1 MELEIHGLQKR
12 FSDVVVF
19 DGFDCSFLPS
29 AVNVL
34 SGASGCGKTT
44 FLRIL
49 MGLDSPDAG
58 NVGSFPQFRISA
70 VFQED
75 RLCDNLSPVS
85 NVRLVTAS
93 TVSRRSIQ
101 NALEAVGLG
110 DCLDKPA
117 RELSGGMRRRVAL
130 VRALL
135 ADYDVLLL
143 DEPFKGLDDA
153 TKERVIAYTRTVTE
167 GRTVILV
174 THDLSEA
181 TAMNA
186 AKVIPLA
193 APHWTINGS

>member
-1 MELEIHGLQKR
+1 MDLNINGLTKR
-12 FSDVVVF
+12 FSDVTVF
-19 DGFDCSFLPS
+19 DGFSCSFLPDT
-29 AVNVL
+29 VNVL

-49 MGLDSPDAG
+49 MGLETPDSG
-58 NVGSFPQFRISA
+58 RLGSFPQLRISA

-85 NVRLVTAS
+85 NVKLVTAPS
-93 TVSRRSIQ
+93 VSRMGIME
-101 NALEAVGLG
+101 ALDAVGLG
-110 DCLDKPA
+110 GCLDKPA

-135 ADYDVLLL
+135 ADYDLLLL

-153 TKERVIAYTRTVTE
+153 TKGRVMAYTSTLTE
-167 GRTVILV
+167 GKTVILV

-181 TAMNA
+181 EAMKA
-186 AKVIPLA
+186 ARVIPLA
-193 APHWTINGS
+193 ASC

>member
-1 MELEIHGLQKR
+1 MELEVHGLQKR

-19 DGFDCSFLPS
+19 TGFDCSFLPA
-29 AVNVL
+29 AVNVI

-49 MGLDSPDAG
+49 MGLERPDAG
-58 NVGSFPQFRISA
+58 DLGPFPLLRVGA

-85 NVRLVTAS
+85 NVKLVTAS
-93 TVSRRSIQ
+93 AVSRKTIHE
-101 NALEAVGLG
+101 ALGAVGLG

-117 RELSGGMRRRVAL
+117 RELSGGMRRRVSL
-130 VRALL
+130 IRALL
-135 ADYDVLLL
+135 ADYDLLLL

-153 TKERVIAYTRTVTE
+153 TKMRVVSYTRSMTQ

-181 TAMNA
+181 TDMNA
-186 AKVIPLA
+186 AKVISLA
-193 APHWTINGS
+193 SS